1 MRNWPA
7 LWRPSL
13 RQRTKMSKCTT
24 CSRKISN
31 WRNRIDRHK
40 RPVGS
45 KASFWQTMSHEL
57 RSPLNG
63 IIGFSELLYDGKL
76 GPLADRPREFSGRV
90 QASSKHLLHLVND
103 VLDLSK

>member
-1 MRNWPA
+1 
-7 LWRPSL
+7 
-13 RQRTKMSKCTT
+13 
-24 CSRKISN
+24 
-31 WRNRIDRHK
+31 
-40 RPVGS
+40 
-45 KASFWQTMSHEL
+45 MSHEL

-103 VLDLSK
+103 VLDLSKVETGRMEFRPEIIRVSEVMREVVGILGGLAAGKQIQIQFAVPHA